1 MASSPVSVPSMANP
15 APIRSPSHDP
25 DYGPVMSSENGP
37 PSASI
42 PVEGPLA
49 GRTGVGRARRDAARN
64 TDLVLRA
71 ARALFGREGVA
82 AVSMDRVATEAGV
95 GKGTVYRVAGSRAGL
110 AELLL
115 DDAERDLQEAI
126 LTGPPPLGRGAPPAE
141 RLAAFVDAYVGFLDG
156 HADLLAETERTRDG
170 GRYATGAY
178 AFWHTHVRG
187 LLAESGVPGPELAA
201 VLVLALLGADVHA
214 HLRRDRAATPSDVA
228 TATRAFVAALV
239 TRR

>member
-1 MASSPVSVPSMANP
+1 
-15 APIRSPSHDP
+15 
-25 DYGPVMSSENGP
+25 MSSENGP

-82 AVSMDRVATEAGV
+82 AVSMDRVAAEAGV

-115 DDAERDLQEAI
+115 DDAERDLQEGI
-126 LTGPPPLGRGAPPAE
+126 LTGPPPLGRGAPPAA
-141 RLAAFVDAYVGFLDG
+141 RLDAFVAVYVAFLDG
-156 HADLLAETERTRDG
+156 HADLLAETERTRRG

-187 LLAESGVPGPELAA
+187 LLQKAGASGPDLAA
-201 VLVLALLGADVHA
+201 DLVLALLGADVYA
-214 HLRRDRAATPSDVA
+214 HLRRDRGAGPAEVTAATQ
-228 TATRAFVAALV
+228 AFVGALLPDA
-239 TRR
+239 

>member
-1 MASSPVSVPSMANP
+1 V
-15 APIRSPSHDP
+15 
-25 DYGPVMSSENGP
+25 SSENGP
-37 PSASI
+37 RSASI
-42 PVEGPLA
+42 PPSGDPAVPVDGPLA
-49 GRTGVGRARRDAARN
+49 GRPGAGRARRDAARN
-64 TDLVLRA
+64 TDQVLRA
-71 ARALFGREGVA
+71 ARALFAREGVA
-82 AVSMDRVATEAGV
+82 AVSMDRVAAEAGV

-178 AFWHTHVRG
+178 AFWHTHVRN
-187 LLAESGVPGPELAA
+187 LLGEAGVPGPELAA
-201 VLVLALLGADVHA
+201 DLALALLGADVHA
-214 HLRRDRAATPSDVA
+214 HLRWDRGATLDEVAAATRS
-228 TATRAFVAALV
+228 FVAALV
-239 TRR
+239 PRPAP